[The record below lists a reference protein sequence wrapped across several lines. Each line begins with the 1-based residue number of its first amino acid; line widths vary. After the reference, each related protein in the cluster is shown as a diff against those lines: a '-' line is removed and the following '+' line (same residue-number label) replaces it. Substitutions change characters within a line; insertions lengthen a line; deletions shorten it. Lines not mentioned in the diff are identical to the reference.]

1 MNWLISM
8 RKIIVFPYVVTFVL
22 IALYGCSEFNE
33 ELINPPIDKNLISNS
48 SFEIN
53 GAPSLQGWVKSSND
67 TSYINFSIDVPP
79 DGGNYSVRLRNEWS
93 FPGSIRY
100 FIVPETGTNQ
110 YLLSVWGKVLPHT
123 PAHLAG
129 GDVSLFHINAGNW
142 TLRKYLYFSDT
153 TWTRDTLL
161 DTLSTTSSDTL
172 AIILQGNID
181 QFSYGY
187 ILFDLCKFEKLD

>member
-1 MNWLISM
+1 MIKKNIFL
-8 RKIIVFPYVVTFVL
+8 YVVIFILVVL
-22 IALYGCSEFNE
+22 IYCSEPNDTI
-33 ELINPPIDKNLISNS
+33 INPPPDKNLITNS
-48 SFEIN
+48 SFEIS
-53 GAPSLQGWVKSSND
+53 GEPSLQSWLKSTND

-79 DGGNYSVRLRNEWS
+79 NGGNYSVRLRNEWS

-100 FIVPETGTNQ
+100 LIVPETGTNQ

-129 GDVSLFHINAGNW
+129 GDVSLFHISAGNW

-153 TWTRDTLL
+153 TWTRGTLL

-172 AIILQGNID
+172 VIILRGDIS
-181 QFSYGY
+181 QFSYGN